1 MTDEFPS
8 RSPIDGGVLGSL
20 RDRASTHPLVKRFE
34 PERSNE
40 AIVALRLVFDSDRYP
55 ETVAE
60 ATLTIRW
67 FENGEYSFHHRER
80 RGEGSSGTWQCRWDK
95 HPNPHAAYAHFH
107 RPPDA
112 DAGDVV
118 DDPIEVTHPSD
129 VFGRTLANVR
139 ERIASLWERK

>member
-8 RSPIDGGVLGSL
+8 RSPIDGGVLDSL
-20 RDRASTHPLVKRFE
+20 RDRARTHPLVACFE

-67 FENGEYSFHHRER
+67 FENGEYSFHYRER
-80 RGEGSSGTWQCRWDK
+80 RGEGSSGTWQCRWTSTRT
-95 HPNPHAAYAHFH
+95 HTRRMPIFTV
-107 RPPDA
+107 RPTPT
-112 DAGDVV
+112 
-118 DDPIEVTHPSD
+118 PVTSSTI
-129 VFGRTLANVR
+129 R
-139 ERIASLWERK
+139 SK